1 MARLILFN
9 KPYGVL
15 SRFTDENGRSTLAD
29 FISIKNIYPAGR
41 LDRDSEGLILLT
53 DDGPLQARISDPGH
67 KMEKTYWAQVEGMV
81 DDTVLQQLRQ
91 GVMVQGQMTRPAKAR
106 AISPPQ
112 LWDRDPPIRQRRHI
126 PTSWLEIS
134 IQEGR
139 NRQVRRMTAAAG
151 LPTLRLV
158 RVSIGH
164 WALEDLLPGQW
175 READPVL
182 C

>member
-1 MARLILFN
+1 MTRLILFN
-9 KPYGVL
+9 KPYDVL
-15 SRFTDENGRSTLAD
+15 SRFTDENGRSTLSD

-53 DDGPLQARISDPGH
+53 DDGALQAHISDPRH
-67 KMEKTYWAQVEGMV
+67 KMEKTYWVQIEGIA
-81 DDTVLQQLRQ
+81 DETALQQLQ
-91 GVMVQGQMTRPAKAR
+91 HGVMVQGQMTRPAKTK
-106 AISPPQ
+106 AISPPA
-112 LWDRDPPIRQRRHI
+112 LWDRDPPIRQRQHV

-134 IQEGR
+134 IHEGR
-139 NRQVRRMTAAAG
+139 NRQIRRMTAAVG

-158 RVSIGH
+158 RVSIGP

-175 READPVL
+175 REVDPVL